1 MVLDSRLEDLRGYM
15 FLKCGWMRLDT
26 VGCFRFI
33 EMLSGA
39 LCLLWGAFWQCQNM
53 ISFKWQRLFQ
63 NRIPSYHS
71 LPSKTLSVVHIFNP
85 LSLSADQTINAINVM
100 NTHTH
105 TIFLV
110 NLCRT
115 SYILYWGCDLELHV
129 NVEVAQDYW
138 PQTWPNQN

>member
-39 LCLLWGAFWQCQNM
+39 LGCLLAVPKHDLIQM
-53 ISFKWQRLFQ
+53 AATISK
-63 NRIPSYHS
+63 S
-71 LPSKTLSVVHIFNP
+71 NP
-85 LSLSADQTINAINVM
+85 ILSLFAIQNSVGRTYLQSTQPQCGS
-100 NTHTH
+100 NNQRYQRNEHTHTH

-138 PQTWPNQN
+138 PQT